1 MVAPRLVQVAEKS
14 PAVSGRIR
22 FVVERGGQIGDL
34 RVEAGDV
41 IVCGGEVRDG
51 EITVLVARGSV
62 DGRLPPGRPRVGWV
76 RGIRLVGEVGEP
88 CDVERWH
95 PAGRILACVRAREAA
110 CLEAP
115 SQLSL
120 FQAA

>member
-14 PAVSGRIR
+14 PAVSGRLR

-51 EITVLVARGSV
+51 EVT
-62 DGRLPPGRPRVGWV
+62 PRVGWV

-95 PAGRILACVRAREAA
+95 PAGRILALVRARDAA
-110 CLEAP
+110 CLEAAP
-115 SQLSL
+115 QLSL
-120 FQAA
+120 FRAA